1 MEEDLKIYFIYS
13 QKGEKSNIIK
23 IELNEQIKKIEK
35 ISEGRTSKYLYI
47 LYCITIS
54 NNKDGKNIILELID
68 NNGVYYTSKFKNS
81 DKFQFKII
89 FESEDE
95 AEYSLNQVILP
106 QNEQYFIFR
115 NSLKN
120 ENNFLFD
127 LFSSLLNSI
136 NLDKKTTFDFN
147 FMLFIF
153 LEIYKEYK
161 KTSRENLK
169 CLIKKYFESFDM
181 KILNNCKIDKH
192 LDIKENDLDL
202 LLKYDNIRN
211 ELISMTNNNDEM
223 NEKIDV
229 FLCYYYLL
237 YKPKIF
243 IYYIN
248 NKQDSKKINLHLT
261 KNRIYFNN
269 FSLDILNFGIMD
281 EAETLEQVVSLMSLL
296 PSLVDCFRMMS
307 NDAFFMKVSLLTQI
321 ENKVLD
327 LINIK
332 KPQKDDNIDSLYYYF
347 DLYYKNCIQE
357 YYFPAL
363 MKPDIFYEY
372 CKIYLNKDLNKIKK
386 IIEILKKYNKNI
398 VESSKL
404 KIEPELNKYYF
415 DTAIYL
421 INNHKLINNDLI
433 NFITTDKQFCNYIV
447 DKKFLENGIIIDGKD
462 ESFINNLLN
471 NNFENVDFKSF
482 LGNDY
487 YQFIENLFNKFIYP
501 RDLLP
506 IMKWDIKDHVSQEV
520 IDIFLKAIKRIWL
533 NDKKNHMYGL
543 EKLLAKG
550 FGIASIKLND
560 YMFSISELENNIS
573 NDRLLPIYSEL
584 LFRNYQ
590 LLPEFKEHIIEYI
603 NNNNIKGPLTIWY
616 LLTTIDDQTIKF
628 NFLEK
633 NLNEVYA
640 VKPEDFIHYKAVIE
654 DRIMLFC
661 NLYNGN
667 YFNDHI
673 KKLVYYT
680 KSMKVTENFV
690 NLKIKDA
697 MIMYKNI
704 IDIQQLLFF
713 FTIASSYYE
722 KEFMVN
728 TFLIDFSEK
737 CDLAKKH
744 YESLKTV
751 LDYFNRFFPEEKNI
765 ERKKLKQLI
774 NEYENSPLKEYY
786 NLYNKTEYFLDFLSE
801 AQNAKKIYQSIFFK
815 EIYEQ
820 SKTIYKN
827 NNQERNR
834 YNYSFKNFNELKL
847 LGNSS
852 NLNLLQ
858 NNLINCIVQAIH
870 KNINRLDEELT
881 FIQSYFN
888 FNSVENI
895 ENKNFDSKMLKINIL
910 KLVKKY
916 EDKNGE
922 HVNDY
927 NDLDDDVDDDNNEN
941 NNENN
946 IENNNDDNGI
956 DDDDDDDEFS
966 LFGKEDEDK
975 KEKVNKKNE
984 VNKKEVDKKD
994 EVGKKDEVD
1003 KKDELIIKQKMK
1015 IINEINSLS
1024 NNFFSTAKTFLIKTD
1039 EKNNLYKK
1047 YIDLFIRIFEINYGF
1062 AKLSNKEFF
1071 DEVISLSNKI
1081 YINGIS
1087 LGLMD
1092 DIQNNNKKE
1101 LILISE
1107 FINISKVFFKRKE
1120 SKGIFI
1126 KLMDAFN
1133 NLYKVK
1139 DSKDLQILEYLDNV
1153 FTLIN
1158 ENVKYKNG
1166 INLLIE
1172 LLIKENKKLDKS
1184 KDFID
1189 FILKHKILYK
1199 DLAPIINDILQE
1211 DLTSKLRFEEG
1222 EIKFNN
1228 ELLNK
1233 MNETCKDEIDFEEMI
1248 LFYFETKIMN
1258 ILNEKYNKVK
1268 GNEKEIIN
1276 ECKYLNACF
1285 GLLENE
1291 FNNNTKIKDN
1301 IKILYCIAFI
1311 KCFLNQLINYIYTE
1325 YQNVNEL
1332 ENIFKVIKGS
1342 SIKDKLRTSF
1352 KLYVLKLFFN
1362 KCGNYYDFSK
1372 LELSNRYQ
1380 IDYAND
1386 ADIKE
1391 LINNKQE
1398 SRIKSSFGFDYLFM
1412 PIKEKTNFNFIMNEL
1427 IKIIINNNEDEKPL
1441 MEIIKNN
1448 YDNLDIDT
1456 FFCAISNVHFSFY
1469 YKNNYN
1475 NSEESEKI
1483 NKFLINLINEKEC
1496 NILNYNEM
1504 IKKIFLILIKKFQSN
1519 ENEIYS
1525 YNQLVGL
1532 LFSVKYVLFT
1542 LSSNNNELFYQ
1553 LFTNINNIITN
1564 YKKFFSYYFKDR
1576 NLQRDDAYYLTHKF
1590 INYIILSHLY
1600 FGYIIGVIKIS
1611 DINSLLS
1618 LEENDENNNINYILK
1633 LLLNEFD
1640 FIRNLLNLIGI
1651 NKTIIFMNSVFY
1663 DINKIIIEIKC
1674 DNDDEYIKGQ
1684 ELLIDSE
1691 INKRFLNFSFYVDE
1705 YYKNLS
1711 KIQKENNE
1719 ENIYFNILY
1728 ETNNVF
1734 ENNKSITQ
1742 NFPFITYLTN
1752 TNFCTFDDFKNQFLY
1767 FSSEKCPLINSIIKN
1782 DDIIEIIECL
1792 PKINDFINFVYNE
1805 LSLKISKD
1813 CINEKINKIFNFK
1826 NQNKN
1831 IKDKIKSFNEAY
1843 KRILKIFKENDIKE
1857 INDESQICEI
1867 INIKDNNINKIYVKI
1882 IERYNKFLTD
1892 LEIFNKNII
1901 KPVIIQN
1908 SSELD
1913 YISFNKNIYNKNIS
1927 IKVRLNEIIQLYSK
1941 RDRINNNKV
1950 NVYNG
1955 GRIIYDFE
1963 LIENKLEEEYI
1974 LGKKTFEENQRLFIF
1989 SNEVFSEERNN
2000 ILIELNK
2007 KYPQEEIKE
2016 EYMKKIKE
2024 FLSKNSKDLLKIYY
2038 DLQYL
2043 VIHLMEK
2050 KEKNDFDNIRI
2061 SDIIKIILKEN
2072 YKMSDE
2078 FNKFFKSYDDM
2089 ITINNIL
2096 FFYETIELELFD
2108 KLTEKIKLKS
2118 SKEIKKEIENK
2129 IEKYFEK
2136 DNLLL
2141 NKELLSNSI
2150 KKYILRYCLGNY
2162 DIQNEALNN
2171 LTSFNDIFNKDDIF
2185 REKILKDER
2194 FQEEFYQLNRLND
2207 NKENN
2212 IIKYFYNLIYK
2223 DKEDD
2228 ESIEEAEI
2236 EEEEDIIDDNDK
2248 NKKVKNYNNEEQRKN
2263 KKK

>member
-1 MEEDLKIYFIYS
+1 MEGELKIYFIYS

-68 NNGVYYTSKFKNS
+68 QNGIYYTSKIKNL

-95 AEYSLNQVILP
+95 AEYSLNQVFLS
-106 QNEQYFIFR
+106 QNEQYDIFR

-136 NLDKKTTFDFN
+136 KLDKKTIFDFN
-147 FMLFIF
+147 FMLFLF

-161 KTSRENLK
+161 NTSREDLK

-181 KILNNCKIDKH
+181 KILNNSKIEKH
-192 LDIKENDLDL
+192 LDIKEKDLDL

-211 ELISMTNNNDEM
+211 ELISMTNNSDEI

-229 FLCYYYLL
+229 FLCYYYLH

-248 NKQDSKKINLHLT
+248 NKKESKEINLHLT

-281 EAETLEQVVSLMSLL
+281 EAETLGQVVSLMSLL
-296 PSLVDCFRMMS
+296 PSLVDCFRIMS
-307 NDAFFMKVSLLTQI
+307 NYVFFLKVSSLTQI

-327 LINIK
+327 LIKIK
-332 KPQKDDNIDSLYYYF
+332 KPQKDDNIDSLYDYF
-347 DLYYKNCIQE
+347 YSYHKNCIQE

-363 MKPDIFYEY
+363 MKSDIFFDY
-372 CKIYLNKDLNKIKK
+372 CKMYLNKDLNKIKK
-386 IIEILKKYNKNI
+386 IIEILKKYNENI

-415 DTAIYL
+415 DTVIYL

-433 NFITTDKQFCNYIV
+433 NFIANEPEFFNYV
-447 DKKFLENGIIIDGKD
+447 KDKKFIQNGIIIDGKD

-471 NNFENVDFKSF
+471 NNLGNIDFKYF

-487 YQFIENLFNKFIYP
+487 YQFIENLFNKFVYP
-501 RDLLP
+501 RDLLS
-506 IMKWDIKDHVSQEV
+506 IMKWDISYDISQEV
-520 IDIFLKAIKRIWL
+520 IDIFLKAIERIWL

-560 YMFSISELENNIS
+560 YMIYINELENNIS

-584 LFRNYQ
+584 LLRNYK

-603 NNNNIKGPLTIWY
+603 NNSNIRGPLAIWY
-616 LLTTIDDQTIKF
+616 LLTTIDDQIIKF

-633 NLNEVYA
+633 NLTEELA

-673 KKLVYYT
+673 KRLTYYT
-680 KSMKVTENFV
+680 KSIKVTENFE
-690 NLKIKDA
+690 NLKFKDA

-713 FTIASSYYE
+713 FTIANTNYE
-722 KEFMVN
+722 KEFMIN

-744 YESLKTV
+744 YESLKTI

-786 NLYNKTEYFLDFLSE
+786 NFYNKTEYFLDFLFE
-801 AQNAKKIYQSIFFK
+801 ANNAKKLSQSIFFK

-820 SKTIYKN
+820 SKTIYNN
-827 NNQERNR
+827 NNQERSR
-834 YNYSFKNFNELKL
+834 YNYSFNNFKELKL
-847 LGNSS
+847 LGNNS

-858 NNLINCIVQAIH
+858 NDLINIIVKAVH
-870 KNINRLDEELT
+870 KNIDRLDEELL

-888 FNSVENI
+888 FNSADNI

-910 KLVKKY
+910 KLVNKY
-916 EDKNGE
+916 QDENGE
-922 HVNDY
+922 HIY
-927 NDLDDDVDDDNNEN
+927 NYDDSDDDDDDINDNNEN

-946 IENNNDDNGI
+946 DINNGNNDENNNDNNG
-956 DDDDDDDEFS
+956 DDDDDDEFS
-966 LFGKEDEDK
+966 LFGKEDKVEKDK
-975 KEKVNKKNE
+975 VDKKNE
-984 VNKKEVDKKD
+984 VIKKD
-994 EVGKKDEVD
+994 EIIKKEEED
-1003 KKDELIIKQKMK
+1003 KKDELILNQKMK

-1024 NNFFSTAKTFLIKTD
+1024 NNFFSTAKTFIKTD

-1047 YIDLFIRIFEINYGF
+1047 YIDLFLRIFEINYGF
-1062 AKLSNKEFF
+1062 AKLRNKEFF
-1071 DEVISLSNKI
+1071 DEVIYLIIKI
-1081 YINGIS
+1081 YMNGIS

-1107 FINISKVFFKRKE
+1107 FFDISKAFLQRHK
-1120 SKGIFI
+1120 SKGIFF
-1126 KLMDAFN
+1126 KLMNAYN

-1139 DSKDLQILEYLDNV
+1139 DSKDLQILENLDNV

-1158 ENVKYKNG
+1158 DNIPYKNG

-1172 LLIKENKKLDKS
+1172 LLIKENKKLEKS

-1199 DLAPIINDILQE
+1199 DLAPIINDILKE
-1211 DLTSKLRFEEG
+1211 DLAHKLRFEDG
-1222 EIKFNN
+1222 EIEFNN

-1248 LFYFETKIMN
+1248 LFYFETKIIN
-1258 ILNEKYNKVK
+1258 ILNEKYNKEK

-1276 ECKYLNACF
+1276 EYKYLNTCF

-1291 FNNNTKIKDN
+1291 FNTNPKIKDN
-1301 IKILYCIAFI
+1301 IKIMYCIAFI
-1311 KCFLNQLINYIYTE
+1311 KCFLNKLINYIYTE
-1325 YQNVNEL
+1325 YQNVNNL
-1332 ENIFKVIKGS
+1332 ESIFISIIKGS
-1342 SIKDKLRTSF
+1342 SIKNKLRTSF
-1352 KLYVLKLFFN
+1352 KLYVLKLLFN
-1362 KCGNYYDFSK
+1362 KAGNYYDYSK
-1372 LELSNRYQ
+1372 LEKASHYQ
-1380 IDYAND
+1380 IDYIND
-1386 ADIKE
+1386 EDIKE

-1398 SRIKSSFGFDYLFM
+1398 SNIKSSFGFDYLLM
-1412 PIKEKTNFNFIMNEL
+1412 PFKEQTNFNFIMNEL
-1427 IKIIINNNEDEKPL
+1427 IKIVINDENNNEGEKSL

-1448 YDNLDIDT
+1448 YGNLDIDT

-1475 NSEESEKI
+1475 NCEESEKI
-1483 NKFLINLINEKEC
+1483 NNFLINLINEKEC

-1504 IKKIFLILIKKFQSN
+1504 IKKIFLILIKKLQSN

-1542 LSSNNNELFYQ
+1542 LSSNNNGLFNQ
-1553 LFTNINNIITN
+1553 LFANINNIISN
-1564 YKKFFSYYFKDR
+1564 FKKFFSYYFKDR
-1576 NLQRDDAYYLTHKF
+1576 NLQRDDAYYLTYKL
-1590 INYIILSHLY
+1590 IKYIILSHLY
-1600 FGYIIGVIKIS
+1600 FGHSIGVIKMS
-1611 DINSLLS
+1611 DINSLLF

-1640 FIRNLLNLIGI
+1640 IIRNLLNLIGI

-1663 DINKIIIEIKC
+1663 DISKIIIEIKC

-1691 INKRFLNFSFYVDE
+1691 INKRFFNFSFYVDE

-1719 ENIYFNILY
+1719 DNIYFNILY
-1728 ETNNVF
+1728 ETNKVF
-1734 ENNKSITQ
+1734 ENNKYITQ

-1752 TNFCTFDDFKNQFLY
+1752 TNFCTFDDFEKQFLY
-1767 FSSEKCPLINSIIKN
+1767 FSIEKYPLINSIIKN

-1813 CINEKINKIFNFK
+1813 CINEKINKIFTFK
-1826 NQNKN
+1826 NQNQN
-1831 IKDKIKSFNEAY
+1831 IKDRIKSFNEAY
-1843 KRILKIFKENDIKE
+1843 KRILKIFKEDNIKE
-1857 INDESQICEI
+1857 INEESQICEI
-1867 INIKDNNINKIYVKI
+1867 INIKDNNINKIYAKI
-1882 IERYNKFLTD
+1882 IERYNKFLKD
-1892 LEIFNKNII
+1892 LKIFNKNII

-1913 YISFNKNIYNKNIS
+1913 YIRFNKNIYNKNIS
-1927 IKVRLNEIIQLYSK
+1927 IKDRLNEMIQLYSK
-1941 RDRINNNKV
+1941 RNRINNNKV
-1950 NVYNG
+1950 NIYNG
-1955 GRIIYDFE
+1955 GAIIYDFD

-1989 SNEVFSEERNN
+1989 SNEVFSEKRNN
-2000 ILIELNK
+2000 ILIELNN

-2016 EYMKKIKE
+2016 EYMKKIEE
-2024 FLSKNSKDLLKIYY
+2024 FLIENSNDLLKIYY

-2043 VIHLMEK
+2043 LIHLLEK
-2050 KEKNDFDNIRI
+2050 KEKIEPDNIRI

-2078 FNKFFKSYDDM
+2078 FNKFLKSYDDI

-2096 FFYETIELELFD
+2096 FFYEKIELKLFD
-2108 KLTEKIKLKS
+2108 KLTEKIKPK
-2118 SKEIKKEIENK
+2118 KEIKKEIRDK
-2129 IEKYFEK
+2129 IDKYFEK
-2136 DNLLL
+2136 NNLLL
-2141 NKELLSNSI
+2141 NKDILSDSL

-2171 LTSFNDIFNKDDIF
+2171 LTNFNDIFNRSDIF
-2185 REKILKDER
+2185 REKIFKDER
-2194 FQEEFYQLNRLND
+2194 YQEEFNQLNRLND

-2212 IIKYFYNLIYK
+2212 IINYFYNLIYN

-2228 ESIEEAEI
+2228 KPNEGEEV
-2236 EEEEDIIDDNDK
+2236 EEEEIIDENENINNGK
-2248 NKKVKNYNNEEQRKN
+2248 NIKPKQI
-2263 KKK
+2263 